1 MGFFRQKKKK
11 SSRAKGKARSSE
23 SGVTP
28 APAPP
33 ERPQVPAEPAT
44 ELRVSAP
51 RKSASPKARVNAPME
66 VKLLAIE
73 TWEAGPKGILEL
85 RYLLQQDQAGGL
97 YDGAIGGLGVP

>member
-23 SGVTP
+23 SGVTQ
-28 APAPP
+28 APVPP

-51 RKSASPKARVNAPME
+51 RKSASPKARIVALSKSAHTARRAACAQRAAPSDD
-66 VKLLAIE
+66 
-73 TWEAGPKGILEL
+73 AG
-85 RYLLQQDQAGGL
+85 
-97 YDGAIGGLGVP
+97 